1 MYSYSFLLTL
11 RASLLFDNGATV
23 FFAVVM
29 SFWAVLFLEFWKRKQ
44 FVTQHYWDTLDF
56 EAAEVS

>member
-1 MYSYSFLLTL
+1 
-11 RASLLFDNGATV
+11 
-23 FFAVVM
+23 M

-56 EAAEVS
+56 EAAEVHKVNAAVKEGPEMY